1 MRLAVRHGG
10 ATGDVLA
17 CLAPRPAEPVQTALE
32 RDAKDPVLYPLFGML
47 LERTGGVLGRSSYVV
62 RRIVRGSVADE
73 AGLSVD
79 DPLIVQDWPVDEEKG
94 FAAIQVVVRK
104 KKAGFIESAI
114 QIAAWLATDNFL

>member
-1 MRLAVRHGG
+1 M
-10 ATGDVLA
+10 LA

-32 RDAKDPVLYPLFGML
+32 RDTKDPVLYPLFGML

-79 DPLIVQDWPVDEEKG
+79 DPLIVQDWRVDEEKG

-114 QIAAWLATDNFL
+114 QIAAWLSTDNFL